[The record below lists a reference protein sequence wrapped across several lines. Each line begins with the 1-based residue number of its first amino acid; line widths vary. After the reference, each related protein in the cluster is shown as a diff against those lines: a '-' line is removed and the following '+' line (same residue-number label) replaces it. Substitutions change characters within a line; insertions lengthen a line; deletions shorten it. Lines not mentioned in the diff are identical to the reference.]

1 MAVLRI
7 HNNVHYIEHCKTP
20 VPVMATVAHN
30 GKKLKFK
37 GVCSVVEEKNSWKY
51 GHELHITVHCS
62 PLQVEQK
69 KANGTP
75 WSRIE
80 IAIPYYLGVQWLQKG
95 LDSLYE
101 GSGKLVTGETNIGEL
116 I

>member
-1 MAVLRI
+1 MAVVRVF
-7 HNNVHYIEHCKTP
+7 NGVEYVEHSKTP
-20 VPVMATVAHN
+20 IDVAATVSHN
-30 GKKLKFK
+30 GKELKFK
-37 GVCSVVEEKNSWKY
+37 GPCSVVEMRNSWKY

-62 PLQVEQK
+62 PLNVEQK